1 MRPFSL
7 GCVDTT
13 NIAWDAEKN
22 CPSCPLLQIVAN
34 VQTQLDEKY
43 SPKLG
48 RKEANIIWE
57 GLMVSLGDKY
67 VLSKN

>member
-1 MRPFSL
+1 M
-7 GCVDTT
+7 
-13 NIAWDAEKN
+13 
-22 CPSCPLLQIVAN
+22 AN